1 MDNQL
6 TARPAESLLESIL
19 KSSAD
24 LVVVLD
30 ARGNILDYKL
40 TAPHLA
46 ENFSGEF
53 HYQRIGE
60 LLPISKYP
68 GGLEEFYQ
76 SGHILPFEYSLTT
89 FDGQKFWFD
98 GRLTCL
104 SPSQQILFSRDI
116 TKYKQSELR
125 MQQQLQRMTGLR
137 SLDLAIASNLDLNL
151 LLPLLLEQTNALLP
165 ANASALL
172 LMNPETNLLT
182 LAASRGFRARTH
194 PSVFL
199 KLGTGYA
206 GQVALERKRIHIPN
220 IAGNAQGGDMPSYL
234 QGEKFVSYMGLPLI
248 TKGRILGVLEVFHSS
263 ILNPDATW
271 LEFLDILAGRGAI
284 AIDNA
289 ILFENLQKSN
299 AELGLAYDSTIEGW
313 LRTLDFRDRE
323 TEGRTRRV
331 ADMTV
336 QLALALGVAKEKLIH
351 FRRGAI
357 LHDIG
362 KVAVPDDILLKPGP
376 LTEDEWNIMRKHPA
390 VAVELLTPISYLSP
404 ALDIPHW
411 HQERW
416 DGTGY
421 PDNLK
426 GEQIPFSAR
435 VFSIADVYDA
445 LTSERPYR
453 NAWTKQ
459 KAIEYIKEQTGKL
472 FDPEV
477 VPEFLKLVH
486 RNDFSMPHWRS

>member
-1 MDNQL
+1 M
-6 TARPAESLLESIL
+6 TARPADSLLESIL

-30 ARGNILDYKL
+30 DRGNIVDYKL

-46 ENFSGEF
+46 EKFSEGF
-53 HYQRIGE
+53 HHQRIGE
-60 LLPISKYP
+60 LLPLSNYP
-68 GGLEEFYQ
+68 GGFEEFYQ
-76 SGHILPFEYSLTT
+76 SGHILPFEFSLTA
-89 FDGQKFWFD
+89 FDGRTFWFD

-104 SPSQQILFSRDI
+104 SPSQLILFSRDI
-116 TKYKQSELR
+116 TKYKHSESRL
-125 MQQQLQRMTGLR
+125 QQQKRRMTGLR

-151 LLPLLLEQTNALLP
+151 LLPLLLEQATTLLP
-165 ANASALL
+165 VDASTLL
-172 LMNPETNLLT
+172 LMNSETNLLT
-182 LAASRGFRARTH
+182 LAAVRGLRSNSH
-194 PSVFL
+194 PSAFL
-199 KLGTGYA
+199 KLGVGYA
-206 GQVALERKRIHIPN
+206 GQVALERKRIHFPN
-220 IAGNAQGGDMPSYL
+220 IAGNTNGNAMPSYL
-234 QGEKFVSYMGLPLI
+234 QGENFVSYIGLPLI
-248 TKGRILGVLEVFHSS
+248 TKGRTLGVLEVFHSS
-263 ILNPDATW
+263 ILNPEAEW
-271 LEFLDILAGRGAI
+271 LEFLDILAGRSAI

-299 AELGLAYDSTIEGW
+299 AELGMAYDSTIEGW

-323 TEGRTRRV
+323 TGGRTRRV

-336 QLALALGVAKEKLIH
+336 QLALAMGVAKEELIH
-351 FRRGAI
+351 IRRGAI

-362 KVAVPDDILLKPGP
+362 KVAIPDEILLKPGP
-376 LTEDEWNIMRKHPA
+376 LTEEEWNIMRKHPA

-411 HQERW
+411 HHERW

-421 PDNLK
+421 PDELK

-435 VFSIADVYDA
+435 MFSVADVYDA
-445 LTSERPYR
+445 LISVRPFR

-459 KAIEYIKEQTGKL
+459 KAIEYIQEQTGKF
-472 FDPEV
+472 FDPRV

-486 RNDFSMPHWRS
+486 RNEFPRAGWRS